1 MVLWFSILWSQ
12 YCFILFQY
20 SLVWN
25 PVLSHLVSYQP
36 RLFIAK
42 CCCQPRWRPP
52 PCWRWMWMWLGWTRW
67 MWMWHKILMSNSPP
81 ASNTLPYQAS
91 LRRTFSAPGPG
102 MVLFSVPCGMP
113 GNGSAIIHAHSS
125 SRLIISG
132 VSLIHQR
139 YLHNTHRSEFFRSRL
154 PVQKKG
160 CRSGTG
166 FEAQIGNPRHFY
178 NLPLSSWGAPV
189 PQMHP
194 GPLNIRKA
202 SVNFRLCNSGNIFE
216 FVYCCAKFVLVEAD
230 STHNYWEANF
240 TTQIGVQHN
249 STTLGNKQTNAELW
263 VYALRTTAAV
273 QQMHGQITFQFQ
285 ILYSALT
292 L

>member
-1 MVLWFSILWSQ
+1 MAPLLSMPIRHLGL
-12 YCFILFQY
+12 LFQA
-20 SLVWN
+20 
-25 PVLSHLVSYQP
+25 SHWSIRDIY
-36 RLFIAK
+36 
-42 CCCQPRWRPP
+42 
-52 PCWRWMWMWLGWTRW
+52 
-67 MWMWHKILMSNSPP
+67 
-81 ASNTLPYQAS
+81 
-91 LRRTFSAPGPG
+91 
-102 MVLFSVPCGMP
+102 
-113 GNGSAIIHAHSS
+113 IIHTDLS
-125 SRLIISG
+125 
-132 VSLIHQR
+132 
-139 YLHNTHRSEFFRSRL
+139 FFVAGCPYKKRL
-154 PVQKKG
+154 PVGHRIWGSNWQSPTFLQPPTFLL
-160 CRSGTG
+160 R
-166 FEAQIGNPRHFY
+166 
-178 NLPLSSWGAPV
+178 GAPV